1 MLIGGRSKKPSLDT
15 VRRLKQSLRDAL
27 ALDDDATV
35 TVTELACLE
44 EDCAPIETVFGLLRP
59 NVEQLQHRVHKPT
72 DRVDARDLV
81 EVCEAWGFDVQL
93 AAFDARPDIDK
104 EN

>member
-1 MLIGGRSKKPSLDT
+1 MLIGKSSKKPNLKT
-15 VRRLKQSLRDAL
+15 IRRLKQELREAL
-27 ALDDDATV
+27 ELSEDSTI

-59 NVEQLQHRVHKPT
+59 NEPQLQHKLHKPT
-72 DRVDARDLV
+72 DDVDARDLM
-81 EVCEAWGFDVQL
+81 EVCTAWGFPVQM
-93 AAFDARPDIDK
+93 AAFVSLDK